1 MLAVGWQTPRPSP
14 AESAAACPPAMLSL
28 SIALLAS
35 FVVVGLIVRL
45 SRRADSAWNDHDM
58 QDVQKF
64 HSRPV
69 PRVGGVGVA
78 AGLLAIAVWVAA
90 TGGGPTR
97 EIALVIACGLPALL
111 AGLAEDVT
119 KRVGVRVRLAAT
131 MLSGLLAFFL
141 LGAQLRGVVFP
152 GFDWLMT
159 FTAFSLLFTMVAVA
173 GVANAVNII
182 DGYNGLASV
191 VVIITLLSLAYV
203 GWKVDDNLVVSVA
216 LGGIGALLG
225 FFLWNWPRGLIFLG
239 DGGAYF
245 IGYLVAVLSFLLVSR
260 HRGVVSP
267 WYPFLLFIYPVFETL
282 FSIWRKRLVRG
293 VSPGIPDGLHL
304 HMLVFR
310 RLVRWAVG
318 RRDAAS
324 LTLRNSLTAPYLWL
338 LSSLAAV
345 PATLL
350 WRHPHALQACVAV
363 FCLVYV
369 WLYLRLVRFR
379 APRWLLLH
387 GARGGALSRFKDEL

>member
-1 MLAVGWQTPRPSP
+1 VVSLLVAFAV
-14 AESAAACPPAMLSL
+14 SL
-28 SIALLAS
+28 
-35 FVVVGLIVRL
+35 VCCGLIIRL
-45 SRRADSAWNDHDM
+45 SRSRDM
-58 QDVQKF
+58 PWEDRDVLGVQKF
-64 HSRPV
+64 HARVV
-69 PRVGGVGVA
+69 PRVGG
-78 AGLLAIAVWVAA
+78 LAVWFGAA
-90 TGGGPTR
+90 AVGAWVVGSGL
-97 EIALVIACGLPALL
+97 ALSGNMLLILACGLPPLL
-111 AGLAEDVT
+111 AGLAEDLT
-119 KRVGVRVRLAAT
+119 KQVGIKTRLLAT
-131 MLSGLLAFFL
+131 ALAGVLAFFF
-141 LGAQLRGVVFP
+141 LGAQLREVQLP
-152 GFDWLMT
+152 GLDWLMS
-159 FTAFSLLFTMVAVA
+159 FTWFSLLFTALAVA

-191 VVIITLLSLAYV
+191 VVMITLLSLAYV
-203 GWKVDDNLVVSVA
+203 AWQVGDSLVLSMA
-216 LGGIGALLG
+216 LAGVGALFG

-245 IGYLVAVLSFLLVSR
+245 IGYLVAVLSFILVSR

-282 FSIWRKRLVRG
+282 FSIWRKRIVRG
-293 VSPGIPDGLHL
+293 ASPGVPDGLHL

-345 PATLL
+345 PATLF
-350 WRHPHALQACVAV
+350 WRQPHVLQAFVAA
-363 FCLVYV
+363 FCIVYV

-379 APRWLLLH
+379 APRWMVL
-387 GARGGALSRFKDEL
+387 RSRSGGPLSRFKDGL

>member
-1 MLAVGWQTPRPSP
+1 V
-14 AESAAACPPAMLSL
+14 LSL
-28 SIALLAS
+28 LIA
-35 FVVVGLIVRL
+35 FVVSLVVNGLVIRI
-45 SRRADSAWNDHDM
+45 SRARSMPWNDSDVAS
-58 QDVQKF
+58 VQKF
-64 HSRPV
+64 HATAV
-69 PRVGGVGVA
+69 PRVGGV
-78 AGLLAIAVWVAA
+78 AIAAAIAALGAWTAA
-90 TGGGPTR
+90 TSGGPAS
-97 EIALVIACGLPALL
+97 EIVAVTLCGLPPLL
-111 AGLAEDVT
+111 AGLLEDLT
-119 KRVGVRVRLAAT
+119 KQVGVKTRLLAT
-131 MLSGLLAFFL
+131 ALAGVLAFFF
-141 LGAQLRGVVFP
+141 LGAQLREVQLP
-152 GFDWLMT
+152 GLDWLMA
-159 FTAFSLLFTMVAVA
+159 FTWFSLLFTALAVA

-191 VVIITLLSLAYV
+191 VVMITLLSLAYV
-203 GWKVDDNLVVSVA
+203 AWQVGDSLVLSMA
-216 LGGIGALLG
+216 LAGIGALFG

-282 FSIWRKRLVRG
+282 FSIWRKRVVRG
-293 VSPGIPDGLHL
+293 ASPGVPDGLHL

-345 PATLL
+345 PATLF
-350 WRHPHALQACVAV
+350 WRHPHVLQAFVALFCVT
-363 FCLVYV
+363 YV

-379 APRWLLLH
+379 APRWLVI
-387 GARGGALSRFKDEL
+387 RSRSGGPLSRFKDGL